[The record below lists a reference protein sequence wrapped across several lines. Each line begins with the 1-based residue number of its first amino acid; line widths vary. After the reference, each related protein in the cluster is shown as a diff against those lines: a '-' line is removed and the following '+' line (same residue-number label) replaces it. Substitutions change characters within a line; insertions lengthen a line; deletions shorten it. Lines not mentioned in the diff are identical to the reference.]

1 MQIGMFVA
9 FSHKL
14 TKEQIED
21 AESSLGVTTFVYPS
35 EDIQKQMMNVSDD
48 LDPKEIRELGWK
60 IVAEAMEADCEY
72 FFFAGQPELLT
83 YCISRVL
90 HEKYMTPVNSVT
102 KRESTE
108 AMIDGKVVKT
118 SSFVHVR
125 WRELI

>member
-21 AESSLGVTTFVYPS
+21 AEASLGVSTFVYPS

-90 HEKYMTPVNSVT
+90 HEKYMIPVNSVT

>member
-35 EDIQKQMMNVSDD
+35 EDIQKKISNIPDD
-48 LDPKEIRELGWK
+48 MDPREIRDLAWR
-60 IVAEAMEADCEY
+60 IVDEAMEADCEY
-72 FFFAGQPELLT
+72 FFMAGQPELFQ
-83 YCISRVL
+83 YCTARVL
-90 HEKYMTPVNSVT
+90 HGRYMTPVNSVT
-102 KRESTE
+102 KRESVE
-108 AMIDGKVVKT
+108 SMIDGKVVKT

-125 WRELI
+125 WREII

>member
-21 AESSLGVTTFVYPS
+21 AESSLGVTSFVYPS
-35 EDIQKQMMNVSDD
+35 EDIQKQMMNVSDE
-48 LDPKEIRELGWK
+48 LDPKEIRELGWR

-90 HEKYMTPVNSVT
+90 HEKYMIPVNSVT
-102 KRESTE
+102 KRKSIETE
-108 AMIDGKVVKT
+108 ENGVVTKT
-118 SSFVHVR
+118 SIFEHVR
-125 WRELI
+125 WREII

>member
-35 EDIQKQMMNVSDD
+35 EDIQKQMMNIGDD
-48 LDPKEIRELGWK
+48 LDPKE
-60 IVAEAMEADCEY
+60 
-72 FFFAGQPELLT
+72 
-83 YCISRVL
+83 
-90 HEKYMTPVNSVT
+90 
-102 KRESTE
+102 TE